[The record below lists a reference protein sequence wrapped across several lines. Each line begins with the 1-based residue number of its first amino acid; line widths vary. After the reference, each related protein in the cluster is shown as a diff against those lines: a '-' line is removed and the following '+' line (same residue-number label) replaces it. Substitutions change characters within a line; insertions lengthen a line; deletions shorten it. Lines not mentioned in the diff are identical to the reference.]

1 MIRCYGCLCKKC
13 ARAEIAQPSA
23 HIGVHLNARFVN
35 GLCFGTRCDPDPAK
49 RQSKSRITFKLIP
62 KTGFSEQILTIGKG
76 RIMVRPLNLNHVG
89 DLEMRVKAF
98 KAWRPAEGKAE
109 SVASVPYD
117 VVDTK
122 QAAALAAGNPDS
134 FLHVVRAE
142 IDLPEGTDPYS
153 DAVYDQAKANIE
165 HFMKD
170 GVLVREEK
178 PSIYLYSQQMGDHV
192 QYGVVATCHVE
203 DYETGKIKI
212 HEKTRRVKEEDRI
225 RYVDRQNANTG
236 PVFLAYR
243 DSATINAV
251 VEATKATEPL
261 YKFTAEDGVKHT
273 VWKFADAAALEAAF
287 GEIPATYVADGHHRS
302 ASAAKVGA
310 MRRAANPNHTGDE
323 PYNWFLAVMFP
334 ESELKILAYNRVILA
349 LPGTKDEFFA
359 ALNAAFEVEAN
370 GVAVPRKAGEI
381 CLYIDGAWSTLTPKK
396 MPEATDPVAALD
408 VSILQNEVL
417 APILNIADPRESTD
431 IDFIGG
437 IKGTQELEKW
447 VDDGR
452 AVMAFSMYPT
462 SMDQLFS
469 VADAGMLMPPK
480 STWFEPKLRS
490 GLLVNTLD

>member
-1 MIRCYGCLCKKC
+1 
-13 ARAEIAQPSA
+13 
-23 HIGVHLNARFVN
+23 
-35 GLCFGTRCDPDPAK
+35 
-49 RQSKSRITFKLIP
+49 
-62 KTGFSEQILTIGKG
+62 
-76 RIMVRPLNLNHVG
+76 
-89 DLEMRVKAF
+89 MRVKAF

-109 SVASVPYD
+109 RVASVPYD

-142 IDLPEGTDPYS
+142 IDLPAGTNHYS
-153 DAVYDQAKANIE
+153 DQVYAKAKANLQRL
-165 HFMKD
+165 MDD
-170 GVLVREEK
+170 GILVRESE
-178 PSIYLYSQQMGDHV
+178 PSIYLYSQQMGDHI
-192 QYGVVATCHVE
+192 QYGIVATCHFE
-203 DYETGKIKI
+203 DYEEGKIKI

-225 RYVDRQNANTG
+225 RYVDTQNANTG

-243 DSATINAV
+243 DSSNINAMV
-251 VEATKATEPL
+251 DAVKATNPL
-261 YKFTAEDGVKHT
+261 YRFTAADGVVHT
-273 VWKFADAAALEAAF
+273 VWKFEDAAALEAAF
-287 GEIPATYVADGHHRS
+287 GKIPATYVADGHHRS

-310 MRRAANPNHTGDE
+310 KRRAANPNHTGTE
-323 PYNWFLAVMFP
+323 PYNYFLAVMFP

-349 LPGTKDEFFA
+349 LPGSQDDFFQ
-359 ALNAAFEVEAN
+359 ALEKKFTVEAN
-370 GVAVPRKAGEI
+370 GVSTPRKAGEI
-381 CLYIDGAWSTLTPKK
+381 CMYINGAWSTLTPKT
-396 MPEATDPVAALD
+396 MPEATDPVAVLD

-417 APILNIADPRESTD
+417 APILNIADPRESND

-437 IKGTQELEKW
+437 IKGTAELEKW

-462 SMDQLFS
+462 SMEQLFS

>member
-1 MIRCYGCLCKKC
+1 
-13 ARAEIAQPSA
+13 
-23 HIGVHLNARFVN
+23 
-35 GLCFGTRCDPDPAK
+35 
-49 RQSKSRITFKLIP
+49 
-62 KTGFSEQILTIGKG
+62 
-76 RIMVRPLNLNHVG
+76 
-89 DLEMRVKAF
+89 MRVKAF
-98 KAWRPAEGKAE
+98 RAWRPAEGKAE

-122 QAAALAAGNPDS
+122 GAAALAEGNPES

-153 DAVYDQAKANIE
+153 DAVYAQAKANIE
-165 HFMKD
+165 RFKND
-170 GVLVREEK
+170 GILIREEE
-178 PSIYLYSQQMGDHV
+178 PALYLYSQQMGDHL
-192 QYGVVATCHVE
+192 QYGIVATCHFE
-203 DYETGKIKI
+203 DYEEGKIKI

-225 RYVDRQNANTG
+225 KYVDTQNANTG

-243 DSATINAV
+243 DSKKINAL
-251 VEATKATEPL
+251 VEETKGSEPL

-273 VWKFADAAALEAAF
+273 VWKMGNVAELEAAF

-310 MRRAANPNHTGDE
+310 MRRDANPNHTGEE
-323 PYNWFLAVMFP
+323 PYNYFLAVMFP

-349 LPGTKDEFFA
+349 LPGSEDEFFQ
-359 ALNAAFEVEAN
+359 ALEKQFTIEKN
-370 GVAVPRKAGEI
+370 GKAVPEKSGEI
-381 CLYIDGAWSTLTPKK
+381 CMYMHGAWSTLTPKQ

-408 VSILQNEVL
+408 VSILQNDVL
-417 APILNIADPRESTD
+417 APILNIEDPRESND

-437 IKGTQELEKW
+437 IKGTEELEKW

-462 SMDQLFS
+462 SMDQLFA

>member
-1 MIRCYGCLCKKC
+1 
-13 ARAEIAQPSA
+13 
-23 HIGVHLNARFVN
+23 
-35 GLCFGTRCDPDPAK
+35 
-49 RQSKSRITFKLIP
+49 
-62 KTGFSEQILTIGKG
+62 
-76 RIMVRPLNLNHVG
+76 
-89 DLEMRVKAF
+89 MRVKAF
-98 KAWRPAEGKAE
+98 KAWRPAEGKAA

-153 DAVYDQAKANIE
+153 DAVYAKAKANLKRLMDEGI
-165 HFMKD
+165 
-170 GVLVREEK
+170 LIREEK
-178 PSIYLYSQQMGDHV
+178 PAMYLYSQQMGDHV
-192 QYGVVATCHVE
+192 QFGIVATCHFG
-203 DYETGKIKI
+203 DYEEGKIKI

-225 RYVDRQNANTG
+225 RYVDTQNANTG

-243 DSATINAV
+243 DSEKINAIV
-251 VEATKATEPL
+251 DAVKATEPL
-261 YKFTAEDGVKHT
+261 YKFTAVDGVIHT
-273 VWKFADAAALEAAF
+273 VWKFEDAAELEAEF
-287 GEIPATYVADGHHRS
+287 GKIPATYVADGHHRS

-310 MRRAANPNHTGDE
+310 MRRAANPNHTGSE
-323 PYNWFLAVMFP
+323 PYNYFLAVMFP

-349 LPGTKDEFFA
+349 LPGTQADFLT
-359 ALNAAFEVEAN
+359 ALNEKFAVENN
-370 GVAVPRKAGEI
+370 GKAVPEKAGEI
-381 CLYIDGAWSTLTPKK
+381 CMYINGEWSTLTPKQ

-417 APILNIADPRESTD
+417 GPMLNIEDPRESND

-437 IKGTQELEKW
+437 IKGTAELEKW
-447 VDDGR
+447 VNDGR

-462 SMDQLFS
+462 SMEQLFA